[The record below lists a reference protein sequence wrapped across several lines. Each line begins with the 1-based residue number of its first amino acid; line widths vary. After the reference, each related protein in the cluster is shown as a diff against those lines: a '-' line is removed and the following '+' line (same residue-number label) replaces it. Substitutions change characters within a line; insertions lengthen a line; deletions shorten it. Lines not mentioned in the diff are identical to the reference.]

1 MDASTIFI
9 LVVVAAL
16 VGVLVYLIRRNRYV
30 ASLRARGWDFV
41 ASPGL
46 DVTLGLNV
54 APFGLGFDRRAS
66 DLVWGAASD
75 GTGFRALRY
84 RSSAA
89 RPEGLVVVLALP
101 RSLRPDAATGIT
113 ANLLEDE
120 SLHVDHDQLVLVGA
134 PTDAAGLDAAVVRLA
149 EARGRLLASP
159 AASLDGPVPPQWLS
173 FQGHADWVYKP
184 RDDTYLPLVS
194 CTADGFSHEARDIIL
209 RADGPLPFVRLTH
222 RWQTSHT
229 WVDSEGRS
237 HTRTDNHSEV
247 VGEFIP
253 QFPFA
258 DLSVNWGIFG
268 RSQEFEW
275 AEFNRRARINA
286 TNERFASDVI
296 HQRMMEYL
304 LSWNAPAF
312 SIAAGRIRFGGPW
325 APEDIAAM
333 DRFLTGFFARVPDH
347 VYKDLG
353 AAQRPFPKATDAI
366 SP

>member
-89 RPEGLVVVLALP
+89 RPDGLVVVMDLP

-113 ANLLEDE
+113 ATLSEGE
-120 SLHVDHDQLVLVGA
+120 ELHVDHDHLVLVGA
-134 PTDAAGLDAAVVRLA
+134 PADAAGLDAAVVRLA
-149 EARGRLLASP
+149 GARARLLASP

-173 FQGHADWVYKP
+173 FQGHGDWVYKP
-184 RDDTYLPLVS
+184 RDDSYLGTVS
-194 CTADGFSHEARDIIL
+194 CTRDGFSHRASDVIF

-222 RWQTSHT
+222 TWQTSHT
-229 WVDSEGRS
+229 SVDSEGRS
-237 HTRTDNHSEV
+237 HTRIDNHSEV
-247 VGEFIP
+247 VGEFMP
-253 QFPFA
+253 QFAFA
-258 DLSVNWGIFG
+258 DLSVNWGLFG

-286 TNERFASDVI
+286 PNERFASDVI

-304 LSWNAPAF
+304 LSWDAPAF
-312 SIAAGRIRFGGPW
+312 SIKAGRIRFGGPW

-333 DRFLTGFFARVPDH
+333 DRFLMGFFARVPDH

-353 AAQRPFPKATDAI
+353 AWPRPIEKAVDV